1 VNEPMTRGEV
11 PRLAAKAILISVLIQ
26 VPFIFSLNLGVHSVA
41 GVVGYVFYY
50 PWILVLESL
59 YGTVGGSW
67 QNNLPVYETVL
78 YFLQTIPLSAVVFLL
93 MALKQRPGS
102 QGRAGGADLGR

>member
-1 VNEPMTRGEV
+1 MTRREV
-11 PRLAAKAILISVLIQ
+11 PRLVAKAIIISVVIQ
-26 VPFIFSLNLGVHSVA
+26 VPFIFLLNLGVHSVLGA
-41 GVVGYVFYY
+41 VGYVFYY

-78 YFLQTIPLSAVVFLL
+78 CFLQTIPLSAVVFLL
-93 MALKQRPGS
+93 MAFKRRPGS
-102 QGRAGGADLGR
+102 